1 MNGIA
6 GSKNRST
13 GGIWLRF
20 EGGVGFLAI
29 GSQTLPFWMNSGA
42 LRELARAYDETV
54 SFCWFAKELAT
65 GFDDFS
71 YAMSFE
77 LVGTQRFDATTD
89 CPAFGFETSRGFVVS
104 AGLTSRGNTRRRFD
118 L

>member
-1 MNGIA
+1 MHVVDSRCQCPSTLLLLAA
-6 GSKNRST
+6 G
-13 GGIWLRF
+13 F
-20 EGGVGFLAI
+20 A
-29 GSQTLPFWMNSGA
+29 
-42 LRELARAYDETV
+42 RELATR
-54 SFCWFAKELAT
+54 
-65 GFDDFS
+65 FDDVS

-89 CPAFGFETSRGFVVS
+89 CPAFGFEASQGFVVS